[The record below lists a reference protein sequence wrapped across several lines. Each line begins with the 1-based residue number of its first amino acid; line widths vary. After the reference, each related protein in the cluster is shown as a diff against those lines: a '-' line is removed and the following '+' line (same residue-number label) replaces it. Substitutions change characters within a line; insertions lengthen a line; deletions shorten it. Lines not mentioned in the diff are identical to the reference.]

1 MSSSQNKRSIFASA
15 IAEINPIVMQLKEM
29 GFNNIYARRVFHYLH
44 PEDLEEAL
52 NYMSTENGIIQH
64 RFIKDRRNASNI
76 MCYICGESEE
86 NHLRELNINN
96 STNSNNNQ
104 INLEDNKEPSERND
118 INTNHNNNNLD
129 NSKTK
134 NNIRSLL
141 NSIRLYNV
149 KSNNNNNN
157 SSKEKENNTKE
168 SMTVNIKNDKEEI
181 ECDVCNE
188 LFVPNEK
195 NKVEKCGHTFCSGC
209 WYDYLSVNIKENK
222 LPLIKCLDYNC
233 KEKLSDNFIINLL
246 NSDKDLIKLYKRY
259 KFELEIVNDPNKKL
273 CPYPNCDSYLEQKN
287 KNNKKVTCKNN
298 HTYCF
303 LCLEKEHGNTPCKE
317 KMDDSIKEFSK
328 NHFVKRCPNCGIVIE
343 KNNGCNHIT
352 CVQCRYEWCW
362 LCNEKYNHDHFSS
375 GKCKGFQFFQ
385 PKNDYEIKLMLE
397 GKIKI
402 NDLAISQRQ
411 YNIDIDNIND
421 NDIIANNAANNA
433 ANNFANNAEDYDQ
446 ISKCKIIF
454 RTIFFILFG
463 NAFFIPTAF
472 NATNNW
478 YFRILYFLLMIAL
491 LFPLIYL
498 NIIIFII
505 LLLSIG
511 FERFIS
517 EFNNLDHIYVKKFII
532 ILLESIIFFQS
543 YTYILWTEV
552 INNTFLINKF
562 AMKLFILFPIFS
574 SSIITFPF
582 QLFRNILIMILFFL
596 SGTTSENF
604 ENLFSTFNEQF
615 QIDYNRL

>member
-1 MSSSQNKRSIFASA
+1 MSSNQNKRSIFASA
-15 IAEINPIVMQLKEM
+15 IAETNPIVMQLKEM

-52 NYMSTENGIIQH
+52 NYMSTENRIIQH
-64 RFIKDRRNASNI
+64 RFIKDRRNTSNI

-86 NHLRELNINN
+86 KHLRELNINN

-104 INLEDNKEPSERND
+104 INLEDNKEQSERND
-118 INTNHNNNNLD
+118 INTNQNNNLE

-134 NNIRSLL
+134 SNFRSLL

-149 KSNNNNNN
+149 KSNNNKNN
-157 SSKEKENNTKE
+157 SNKEKGNNTKE

-195 NKVEKCGHTFCSGC
+195 NKVAKCGHTFCSGC

-233 KEKLSDNFIINLL
+233 QEKLPDNFIINLL

-259 KFELEIVNDPNKKL
+259 KFELEIINDPNKKL

-303 LCLEKEHGNTPCKE
+303 LCLEKEHGNSPCKE

-352 CVQCRYEWCW
+352 CVQCNYEWCW

-385 PKNDYEIKLMLE
+385 PKNDYEIKLMME

-411 YNIDIDNIND
+411 YDIDQDNIND
-421 NDIIANNAANNA
+421 NDNII
-433 ANNFANNAEDYDQ
+433 ANNAEDYDQ
-446 ISKCKIIF
+446 ISICIKIC

-472 NATNNW
+472 NITNNW
-478 YFRILYFLLMIAL
+478 FFRILYFLLMIAL

-517 EFNNLDHIYVKKFII
+517 LFNNLEHVYVKKFII
-532 ILLESIIFFQS
+532 IIIESITLFSSFT
-543 YTYILWTEV
+543 YTLWEE
-552 INNTFLINKF
+552 LINHTAFFHKF
-562 AMKLFILFPIFS
+562 AMKLFIFFSIFI
-574 SSIITFPF
+574 SSIITYPF
-582 QLFRNILIMILFFL
+582 QLFRNVLIMIFILISDGFSIFI
-596 SGTTSENF
+596 EQ
-604 ENLFSTFNEQF
+604 LFSMFHEAFHIN
-615 QIDYNRL
+615 YNSL